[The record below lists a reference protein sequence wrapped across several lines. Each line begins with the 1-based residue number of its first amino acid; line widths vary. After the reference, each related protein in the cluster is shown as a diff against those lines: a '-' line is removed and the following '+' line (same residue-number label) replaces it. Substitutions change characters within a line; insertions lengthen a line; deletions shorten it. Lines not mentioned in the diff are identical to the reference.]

1 MNKESVHHPHTP
13 PNPHPQTSKPSQE
26 RGALEVQQT
35 TWQLGGLCLALARLV
50 LLVRTPLHHQRPLFL
65 TLQHRSPSA
74 SRAVLPYHRKGD
86 HTTRH
91 NNTHKGTTTC
101 DLLPACLMLQLLL
114 VPTLPTACPGTT
126 KPKQQVHLIP
136 HLSSPLL
143 EPPVKVGLQGVLV
156 IQLTA
161 IGTHA
166 LQAVGPQDWPM
177 ALYTIFCRTFGLLS
191 HTANVQ
197 LPRHGPTSSLF
208 SQAHSARSGRSQASL
223 LPTMPI

>member
-1 MNKESVHHPHTP
+1 M
-13 PNPHPQTSKPSQE
+13 
-26 RGALEVQQT
+26 AL
-35 TWQLGGLCLALARLV
+35 
-50 LLVRTPLHHQRPLFL
+50 LLVRTQLHHQRL
-65 TLQHRSPSA
+65 TFPHTAARSPLA
-74 SRAVLPYHRKGD
+74 GPAVLPLPQKA
-86 HTTRH
+86 TTRPPR
-91 NNTHKGTTTC
+91 TKTQSTC
-101 DLLPACLMLQLLL
+101 DLLPACLMLPLLL
-114 VPTLPTACPGTT
+114 VFRCLRHVLEPQQP
-126 KPKQQVHLIP
+126 KPQVHLFP

-143 EPPVKVGLQGVLV
+143 EPPVKVGSQGVLA

-177 ALYTIFCRTFGLLS
+177 ALYTIFCRTFGLPS

-223 LPTMPI
+223 LPTIPI

>member
-1 MNKESVHHPHTP
+1 MAAWLGSGSACTPCTNTASPPEAPFSSHCSTEVHRP
-13 PNPHPQTSKPSQE
+13 
-26 RGALEVQQT
+26 
-35 TWQLGGLCLALARLV
+35 
-50 LLVRTPLHHQRPLFL
+50 VR
-65 TLQHRSPSA
+65 RSY
-74 SRAVLPYHRKGD
+74 LYHRRRPHNTRPEQ
-86 HTTRH
+86 HTQQNMR
-91 NNTHKGTTTC
+91 
-101 DLLPACLMLQLLL
+101 PVACMSVLQLLL
-114 VPTLPTACPGTT
+114 VFRCLRHVLEPT

-143 EPPVKVGLQGVLV
+143 EPPVKVGSQGVLA

-177 ALYTIFCRTFGLLS
+177 ALYTIFCRTCGLPS

>member
-1 MNKESVHHPHTP
+1 MLGSCLCGSACTP
-13 PNPHPQTSKPSQE
+13 CTN
-26 RGALEVQQT
+26 T
-35 TWQLGGLCLALARLV
+35 TKRRC
-50 LLVRTPLHHQRPLFL
+50 
-65 TLQHRSPSA
+65 
-74 SRAVLPYHRKGD
+74 
-86 HTTRH
+86 TTRGH
-91 NNTHKGTTTC
+91 FSSHCSTEVHRPVERSYLYHGKATTQQHAQRHKERHMR
-101 DLLPACLMLQLLL
+101 PVACMSVLLLL
-114 VPTLPTACPGTT
+114 VFRCLRHVLEPQ
-126 KPKQQVHLIP
+126 KPKPRVRLIP

-143 EPPVKVGLQGVLV
+143 EPPVKVGSQGVLA

-223 LPTMPI
+223 LPTIPI

>member
-1 MNKESVHHPHTP
+1 MALVSV
-13 PNPHPQTSKPSQE
+13 
-26 RGALEVQQT
+26 
-35 TWQLGGLCLALARLV
+35 ARLV
-50 LLVRTPLHHQRPLFL
+50 LLVRTPQ
-65 TLQHRSPSA
+65 
-74 SRAVLPYHRKGD
+74 SRRC
-86 HTTRH
+86 TTRGH
-91 NNTHKGTTTC
+91 FSSHCSTEVHRPVGRSYLYHGKATTQQHAQRHMR
-101 DLLPACLMLQLLL
+101 PVACMSVLQLLL

-143 EPPVKVGLQGVLV
+143 EPPVKVGSQGVLA

-197 LPRHGPTSSLF
+197 LPHHGPTSSLF

>member
-1 MNKESVHHPHTP
+1 MSSNSSLGFRV
-13 PNPHPQTSKPSQE
+13 SGQE

-50 LLVRTPLHHQRPLFL
+50 LLVRTQLHHQRLPFPHTAAPKSIGQSGGP
-65 TLQHRSPSA
+65 TLPQKGRPHNTPQRVTKHKERHMRPVACMS
-74 SRAVLPYHRKGD
+74 VL
-86 HTTRH
+86 
-91 NNTHKGTTTC
+91 
-101 DLLPACLMLQLLL
+101 LLL
-114 VPTLPTACPGTT
+114 VFRCLRHVLEPQ
-126 KPKQQVHLIP
+126 KPKPRVRLIP

-143 EPPVKVGLQGVLV
+143 EPPVKVGSQGVLA

-223 LPTMPI
+223 LPTIPI

>member
-1 MNKESVHHPHTP
+1 M
-13 PNPHPQTSKPSQE
+13 
-26 RGALEVQQT
+26 
-35 TWQLGGLCLALARLV
+35 ALARLV

-74 SRAVLPYHRKGD
+74 RRAVLPLPRKGD
-86 HTTRH
+86 HTTTRDQQ
-91 NNTHKGTTTC
+91 NMR
-101 DLLPACLMLQLLL
+101 PVACMSVLQLLL

-143 EPPVKVGLQGVLV
+143 EPPVKVGSQGVLA

>member
-1 MNKESVHHPHTP
+1 M
-13 PNPHPQTSKPSQE
+13 
-26 RGALEVQQT
+26 AA
-35 TWQLGGLCLALARLV
+35 WCLV
-50 LLVRTPLHHQRPLFL
+50 LGSGSACTPCTNTASPPEAPFSSHCSTEVHRPVVRRSYPTTERATPQHATESHMRP
-65 TLQHRSPSA
+65 
-74 SRAVLPYHRKGD
+74 V
-86 HTTRH
+86 
-91 NNTHKGTTTC
+91 
-101 DLLPACLMLQLLL
+101 ACMSVLLL
-114 VPTLPTACPGTT
+114 LMFRCLRHVLEPQ
-126 KPKQQVHLIP
+126 KPKPRVRLIP

-143 EPPVKVGLQGVLV
+143 EPPVKVGSQGVLA

>member
-1 MNKESVHHPHTP
+1 M
-13 PNPHPQTSKPSQE
+13 
-26 RGALEVQQT
+26 AA
-35 TWQLGGLCLALARLV
+35 WRLV
-50 LLVRTPLHHQRPLFL
+50 LGSGSACTPCTNTASPPEATFPHTAAPKSIGQSSGPTLPQKGRPHN
-65 TLQHRSPSA
+65 TPQ
-74 SRAVLPYHRKGD
+74 
-86 HTTRH
+86 RH
-91 NNTHKGTTTC
+91 NNMR
-101 DLLPACLMLQLLL
+101 PVACMSVLQLLL

-143 EPPVKVGLQGVLV
+143 EPPVKVGSQGVLA

-177 ALYTIFCRTFGLLS
+177 ALYTIFCRTFGPPS

-197 LPRHGPTSSLF
+197 LPHHGPTSSLF